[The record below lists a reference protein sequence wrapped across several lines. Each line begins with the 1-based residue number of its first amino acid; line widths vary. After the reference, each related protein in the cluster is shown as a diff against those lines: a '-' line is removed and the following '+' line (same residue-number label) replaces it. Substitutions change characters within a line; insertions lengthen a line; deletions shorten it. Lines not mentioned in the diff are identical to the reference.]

1 MSASEAATMDSNQAG
16 KTGPILSIRKVTK
29 KFMGTVALREV
40 SLDLFPN
47 EILGVLGENGAGKST
62 LMKILSG
69 VYPVTEYE
77 GDVILED
84 SVCRFAS
91 PLDSQR
97 GGIGMIY
104 QELNLELDLS
114 VAENILLGC
123 TPKTRFGL
131 IDWKALENS
140 AAEVMRRLNSNID
153 VTVTVR
159 SLSPSM
165 QQIVSIARALVR
177 NPKILILDEPTS
189 MLTEGETKNLLDILR
204 RLRDEGIACL
214 YISHKLDEVFDLC
227 DRIEVMRDGRHIS
240 IWERGAGYDSK
251 RIIEDMI
258 GRRLDMMYPDM
269 THEIGEEVLRVENFR
284 VPHPYANGKSI
295 ISDVSFTLR
304 RGEILGLGGLVGSG
318 RSELLGA
325 IFGVIPH
332 TAGRVIKNG
341 KQIQIK
347 EPIDAKRYGI
357 GLMTEDRKKDG
368 FIGTMN
374 VCENMTIT
382 ILRKL
387 VRGLLLDKKKEYAIA
402 GEYFNRLSVKAP
414 DLSTQ
419 ITNLSGGN
427 QQKVILAKWLMCG
440 LDVIFLDEPTR
451 GIDVGTKS
459 EIYKII
465 LQLAQSGVSV
475 VVISS
480 EIAELTAIC
489 DRFVVLGKGVVQAEL
504 DREAADEVSIIR
516 AASNT

>member
-1 MSASEAATMDSNQAG
+1 
-16 KTGPILSIRKVTK
+16 
-29 KFMGTVALREV
+29 MGTVALREV

-77 GDVILED
+77 GEVIMED
-84 SVCRFAS
+84 ALCRFAS

-114 VAENILLGC
+114 IADNILLGC
-123 TPKTRFGL
+123 APKTRFGL
-131 IDWKALENS
+131 IDWKTLEIS
-140 AAEVMRRLNSNID
+140 AGEVMKRLNSNID
-153 VTVTVR
+153 VTLTVR

-165 QQIVSIARALVR
+165 QQIVCIARALVR
-177 NPKILILDEPTS
+177 NPRILILDEPTS
-189 MLTEGETKNLLDILR
+189 MLTEGETKNLLGILR

-214 YISHKLDEVFDLC
+214 YISHKLDEVFNLC

-240 IWERGAGYDSK
+240 VWERGTGYDSK

-284 VPHPYANGKSI
+284 VPHPYANGKNI

-304 RGEILGLGGLVGSG
+304 KGEILGLGGLVGSG

-332 TAGRVIKNG
+332 TAGRILKNG
-341 KQIQIK
+341 KPIQIR

-374 VCENMTIT
+374 VCETMTIT

-387 VRGLLLDKKKEYAIA
+387 VRGLLLDKKKEYALA
-402 GEYFNRLSVKAP
+402 AEYFSRLSVKAP
-414 DLSTQ
+414 SLSTQ

-465 LQLAQSGVSV
+465 LQLAKSGVSV

-480 EIAELTAIC
+480 EITELTAIC

-504 DREAADEVSIIR
+504 DRAAADEVSIIR

>member
-1 MSASEAATMDSNQAG
+1 MHSNQAE
-16 KTGPILSIRKVTK
+16 KNAILSIRRVTK

-47 EILGVLGENGAGKST
+47 EIMGVLGENGAGKST

-69 VYPVTEYE
+69 VYPAAEYE
-77 GDVILED
+77 GEVVLEGAA
-84 SVCRFAS
+84 CRFAS

-97 GGIGMIY
+97 NGIGMIY

-131 IDWKALENS
+131 IDWKTLEIS
-140 AAEVMRRLNSNID
+140 AEEVMKRLNSNID
-153 VTVTVR
+153 VTMTVR

-165 QQIVSIARALVR
+165 QQIVCIARALVR

-240 IWERGAGYDSK
+240 VWERGVGYDSK
-251 RIIEDMI
+251 RIIEDII

-284 VPHPYANGKSI
+284 VPHPYANGKNI

-304 RGEILGLGGLVGSG
+304 KGEILGLGGLVGSG

-332 TAGRVIKNG
+332 TEGRIIKNG
-341 KQIQIK
+341 KPIQIR
-347 EPIDAKRYGI
+347 EPIDAKRHGI

-382 ILRKL
+382 ILHKL

-402 GEYFNRLSVKAP
+402 GEYFDRLSVKAP
-414 DLSTQ
+414 GLSTQ

-465 LQLAQSGVSV
+465 LQLAKSGVSV

-489 DRFVVLGKGVVQAEL
+489 DRFVVLGKGMVQAEL
-504 DREAADEVSIIR
+504 DRETADEVSIIR